1 MNDVFLA
8 FYERAYGNL
17 LTVFENNH
25 LQDLSVPALT
35 SFVLIVA
42 AEMGDKSQLVCM
54 TLAARHRPIPVA
66 LGAIVA
72 FAVLNTLAVV
82 FGLQIA
88 NWLPP
93 YLLSS
98 VVALLFFGF
107 GVHSLR
113 VNDDNEEETPII
125 QSSHNI
131 FLTTFLLIV
140 MAEFGDKTQ
149 LAVVALSST
158 LSPVAVWL
166 GSTAALACTSILG
179 CLAGRAILQKI
190 SINLLHRISGA
201 FFLMLAAFAA
211 YKAFCSLYS

>member
-17 LTVFENNH
+17 LTVFEHNH
-25 LQDLSVPALT
+25 LQDLSASALT

-66 LGAIVA
+66 LGAILA

-113 VNDDNEEETPII
+113 VNDDNEEEIPII
-125 QSSHNI
+125 KSSHNI

-166 GSTAALACTSILG
+166 GSTTALACTSILG

-190 SINLLHRISGA
+190 SINWLHRISGA

>member
-66 LGAIVA
+66 LGAILA

-107 GVHSLR
+107 GVHFKS
-113 VNDDNEEETPII
+113 II
-125 QSSHNI
+125 FFG
-131 FLTTFLLIV
+131 FL
-140 MAEFGDKTQ
+140 
-149 LAVVALSST
+149 
-158 LSPVAVWL
+158 
-166 GSTAALACTSILG
+166 
-179 CLAGRAILQKI
+179 
-190 SINLLHRISGA
+190 
-201 FFLMLAAFAA
+201 
-211 YKAFCSLYS
+211 